1 MVEITL
7 PDGNIKKF
15 SKGITVYNIAKEISE
30 GLARNVLSAK
40 FNNQIVETS
49 TKINEN
55 GSLTFEVFSNSDETG
70 LLYSYNTGNVPRD
83 EKWHEYRFNFNN
95 NENTQDNYYE
105 SDYGCSEY

>member
-55 GSLTFEVFSNSDETG
+55 GSLTLFTWNDGIGKKAF
-70 LLYSYNTGNVPRD
+70 
-83 EKWHEYRFNFNN
+83 WH
-95 NENTQDNYYE
+95 
-105 SDYGCSEY
+105 SSAHVLALSLIHI